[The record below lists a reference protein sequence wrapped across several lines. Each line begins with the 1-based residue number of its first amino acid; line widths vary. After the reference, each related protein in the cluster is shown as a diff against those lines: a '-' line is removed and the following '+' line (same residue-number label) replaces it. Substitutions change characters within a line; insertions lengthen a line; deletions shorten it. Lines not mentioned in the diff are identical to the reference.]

1 MKTILEISNLKKS
14 YKGIVALNNIN
25 LSINAGEIHGIVGA
39 NGAGKTTLM
48 NILFGNPIIHETGGY
63 QGEIIY
69 QGKTISFK
77 NCKEA
82 IDNGIGMVHQ
92 EFALIPDMTVGART
106 TQRQKKISP

>member
-1 MKTILEISNLKKS
+1 
-14 YKGIVALNNIN
+14 LNNIN

-92 EFALIPDMTVGART
+92 EFALIPDMTVGENIKLGREKTFAFTDRLLDGEINYIEEV
-106 TQRQKKISP
+106 QAH